1 MAKES
6 DVEMIK
12 NNKISEFLD
21 QYSNELRRMGIYILI
36 IAFILL

>member
-21 QYSNELRRMGIYILI
+21 QYSNEQEWVFTY
-36 IAFILL
+36 